1 MTLHSSSPAGT
12 IRYAVF
18 DLYLAVNVIIVNMK
32 YLLTDHARKRIAKRQ
47 ICSKWIEDTLA
58 YPARTEFDRDDP
70 ALVHALRPIAECGF
84 RVLRVIYNETVN
96 PVAIVTAYFDDEVKD
111 L

>member
-1 MTLHSSSPAGT
+1 
-12 IRYAVF
+12 
-18 DLYLAVNVIIVNMK
+18 MK
-32 YLLTDHARKRIAKRQ
+32 YLLTDHAKKRIAKRR

-58 YPARTEFDRDDP
+58 YPARIESDQDDL

-84 RVLRVIYNETVN
+84 RALRVIYNETVD

>member
-1 MTLHSSSPAGT
+1 LA
-12 IRYAVF
+12 
-18 DLYLAVNVIIVNMK
+18 YLA
-32 YLLTDHARKRIAKRQ
+32 RIE
-47 ICSKWIEDTLA
+47 S
-58 YPARTEFDRDDP
+58 DRDDP
-70 ALVHALRPIAECGF
+70 TLVYALRPIAERGF

>member
-1 MTLHSSSPAGT
+1 MM
-12 IRYAVF
+12 F
-18 DLYLAVNVIIVNMK
+18 DLYLKNNTVNGIIIDME
-32 YLLTDHARKRIAKRQ
+32 YLLTDHAKKRIAKRR
-47 ICSKWIEDTLA
+47 ICLNWIEEALA
-58 YPARTEFDRDDP
+58 YPARIESDRDDA
-70 ALVHALRPIAECGF
+70 ALVHVLRPIAECGF